1 MATVGLKGIWGLEQ
15 LDRTGM
21 ATWKLGAWLMGGSGL
36 AGLAISLF
44 LDHLDLGGAE
54 FLQGNVVGTFV
65 LLFLF
70 GFTLFLTLALS
81 RATESDLRQL
91 ALIDSSVEDGI
102 RLLRPSKYILLPSI
116 VFMIT
121 FFVILLLVVDMT
133 FKDRTVIERFSAL
146 NSGGMQGIV
155 IQYVFVPLL
164 GVASGT
170 TIATYLSQSQSLVH
184 TAHHLNIDLLQ
195 LSQYSNIANPFV
207 RFVVAALLVLTIG
220 PFFVVLDPAL
230 GHAMQLV
237 MLALIIVSTPILL
250 LYAYPILV
258 LRNRIKEE
266 KVRELSI
273 VFQALEGDDEAITAA
288 RIRRPGLPLSI
299 GDLLTHQMFVESRWE
314 WPIASHLQKLILFGL
329 LPPLTWVLA
338 ATIENVIY

>member
-15 LDRTGM
+15 LDRTGV

-36 AGLAISLF
+36 AGLAIFLF
-44 LDHLDLGGAE
+44 LDHLDLGGSD
-54 FLQGNVVGTFV
+54 FMRKNIVGPFV
-65 LLFLF
+65 FFASLFL
-70 GFTLFLTLALS
+70 LFLTLVLS

-91 ALIDSSVEDGI
+91 ALIDSSAEDGI
-102 RLLRPSKYILLPSI
+102 RLLRPSKYIMLPSI
-116 VFMIT
+116 VFGIT
-121 FFVILLLVVDMT
+121 IFFIVVLAAKLP
-133 FKDRTVIERFSAL
+133 FLGRTVIESFSAL
-146 NSGGMQGIV
+146 NSGGMNWIV

-164 GVASGT
+164 GVAGGT
-170 TIATYLSQSQSLVH
+170 TLATHLSQSQSLVH

-195 LSQYSNIANPFV
+195 LSQYTNIANPLV
-207 RFVVAALLVLTIG
+207 RFVVAILLVLTLC
-220 PFFVVLDPAL
+220 PFFVVFDPAL
-230 GHAMQLV
+230 GNAVQLV
-237 MLALIIVSTPILL
+237 MLALVIVSTPILL

-299 GDLLTHQMFVESRWE
+299 GDLLIHQMFVESRWE

>member
-44 LDHLDLGGAE
+44 LNHLDPGGSDSMQMRII
-54 FLQGNVVGTFV
+54 LSTFFV
-65 LLFLF
+65 FDF
-70 GFTLFLTLALS
+70 GFMLFLTLALS

-91 ALIDSSVEDGI
+91 ALIDSSAEDGI
-102 RLLRPSKYILLPSI
+102 RLLRPSKYIMLPSI
-116 VFMIT
+116 VFGIT
-121 FFVILLLVVDMT
+121 FVFILFLAAEGTL
-133 FKDRTVIERFSAL
+133 KDRTMIESFSAL
-146 NSGGMQGIV
+146 NSGGMNWIV

-170 TIATYLSQSQSLVH
+170 TLATYLSQSQSLVH

-195 LSQYSNIANPFV
+195 LSQYSNIANPLV
-207 RFVVAALLVLTIG
+207 RFVVAALLFLTFG

-230 GHAMQLV
+230 GNAMQLGA
-237 MLALIIVSTPILL
+237 LALVIVSTPILL

-288 RIRRPGLPLSI
+288 RIRRPGPPLSI

>member
-15 LDRTGM
+15 LDRTGV

-36 AGLAISLF
+36 AGVAIFLF
-44 LDHLDLGGAE
+44 LDHLDPGGSDFMLKNMLGLFV
-54 FLQGNVVGTFV
+54 FLAS
-65 LLFLF
+65 LFA
-70 GFTLFLTLALS
+70 LFLTLVLS

-91 ALIDSSVEDGI
+91 ALIDSSAEDGI
-102 RLLRPSKYILLPSI
+102 RLLRPSKYIMLPSI
-116 VFMIT
+116 VFAIT
-121 FFVILLLVVDMT
+121 IFFIVFLAAKLPFL
-133 FKDRTVIERFSAL
+133 DRTVIESFSAL
-146 NSGGMQGIV
+146 NSGGMNWIV

-164 GVASGT
+164 GVAGGT
-170 TIATYLSQSQSLVH
+170 TLATHLSQSQSLVH
-184 TAHHLNIDLLQ
+184 TARHLNIDLLQ
-195 LSQYSNIANPFV
+195 LSQYTNIANPLV
-207 RFVVAALLVLTIG
+207 RFVVAMLLILTLC
-220 PFFVVLDPAL
+220 PFFVVFDPAL
-230 GHAMQLV
+230 GNAVQLV
-237 MLALIIVSTPILL
+237 MLALVIVSTPILL

-288 RIRRPGLPLSI
+288 RIRRPGPPLSI